1 MKAKTSLLTAG
12 VLMAAMFAAS
22 PAAMAQD
29 QGMKKQGGKWD
40 QKEMCENF
48 REGKGKGKFSAE
60 YREERQAEMQKYRA
74 EMADRLKLT
83 DEQREIW
90 DEIHQER
97 QQKQQERMGKWQQK
111 MEKRCGNAQK

>member
-40 QKEMCENF
+40 QKGVLGIF
-48 REGKGKGKFSAE
+48 RPKTTKCSGGLSG
-60 YREERQAEMQKYRA
+60 RG
-74 EMADRLKLT
+74 L
-83 DEQREIW
+83 QRGITFP
-90 DEIHQER
+90 
-97 QQKQQERMGKWQQK
+97 
-111 MEKRCGNAQK
+111 

>member
-1 MKAKTSLLTAG
+1 MKAKTSFLTAG

-48 REGKGKGKFSAE
+48 REGKGKFSAE

-74 EMADRLKLT
+74 EMAVT
-83 DEQREIW
+83 DWHWRWPTIAISW
-90 DEIHQER
+90 YWTSCCRISTAW
-97 QQKQQERMGKWQQK
+97 M
-111 MEKRCGNAQK
+111 CCVN